1 MKFVIVWVALLFSSP
16 LWAQEV
22 LELTVEGASQNEDKN
37 VARQE
42 IFDKAINETSLN
54 YIRDLIGA
62 QKLEKNRSLIQNK
75 VLKNSNKYVL
85 FIKGTPLSAA
95 APETKM
101 NVLLKLSLKNLES
114 LLLEE
119 GLLYKTEGPPRVL
132 PFVTFTDRTHGQTFV
147 WWQEK
152 SNPSTV
158 LTDVASTFF
167 RKLKDSLSKT
177 GFYCMDPM
185 KAPVAMGWP
194 PFLRLES
201 MGFEESQIAAELM
214 SAQMIIRG
222 QMVIDSSK
230 VRSDAFRLDWKLTA
244 LQAGNGRVIGE
255 VIRSYETESGN
266 FNHVVTKKVAE
277 VTEKMAAD
285 LSTQLSE
292 AWKSGTFGSNL
303 IRLSVRGPLDY
314 SQLQALKKVIQEQ
327 VKEVRTLK
335 ERLFEPGQIV
345 FEVDAT
351 TNSQGLVQAFQN
363 KKFAQFKVEVQDMAN
378 QGILLKVSP

>member
-85 FIKGTPLSAA
+85 FIKGTPLSVA

-132 PFVTFTDRTHGQTFV
+132 PFVTFADRTHGQTFV

>member
-1 MKFVIVWVALLFSSP
+1 MRLFIVWLAVCFSGP

-22 LELTVEGASQNEDKN
+22 LELTVEGVSQKEDKN
-37 VARQE
+37 MARQE
-42 IFDKAINETSLN
+42 IFDKVINETSLN

-62 QKLEKNRSLIQNK
+62 QKLEKNRTLIQNK

-85 FIKGTPLSAA
+85 FIKGTPLAAA
-95 APETKM
+95 APDTKI
-101 NVLLKLSLKNLES
+101 NVSLKLSIKNLEN

-132 PFVTFTDRTHGQTFV
+132 PFVTFVDRTQGQTFV
-147 WWQEK
+147 WWQER
-152 SNPSTV
+152 STASPI
-158 LTDVASTFF
+158 LMEVAGIFF

-177 GFYCMDPM
+177 GFYCMDPL
-185 KAPVAMGWP
+185 KAPVALGWP
-194 PFLRLES
+194 PFLRQEA
-201 MGFEESQIAAELM
+201 MGFEESQIASELM
-214 SAQMIIRG
+214 GAQMVIRG
-222 QMVIDSSK
+222 QMVIDRSK
-230 VRSDAFRLDWKLTA
+230 TRSDAFRLDWKLTA

-266 FNHVVTKKVAE
+266 FNHVVAKKVGE

-314 SQLQALKKVIQEQ
+314 MQLQTLKKSIQEQ

-351 TNSQGLVQAFQN
+351 TNSQGLMQAFQG
-363 KKFAQFKVEVQDMAN
+363 KKFAQFKVEVQDLASE
-378 QGILLKVSP
+378 GLLLKVSP

>member
-1 MKFVIVWVALLFSSP
+1 MRIFILWLVLFFVSP
-16 LWAQEV
+16 VGAQEI
-22 LELTVEGASQNEDKN
+22 LELTVEGVSQKEDKN
-37 VARQE
+37 IARQE
-42 IFDKAINETSLN
+42 IFDKVIQETSLN

-62 QKLEKNRSLIQNK
+62 QKLEKNRALIQNK

-85 FIKGTPLSAA
+85 FIKGTPLAA
-95 APETKM
+95 AVPDTKIS
-101 NVLLKLSLKNLES
+101 VSLKLSLKNLEN

-132 PFVTFTDRTHGQTFV
+132 PFVTFIDRTSGQTYV
-147 WWQEK
+147 WWQERTTA
-152 SNPSTV
+152 SPI
-158 LTDVASTFF
+158 LMDVAGIFF

-185 KAPVAMGWP
+185 KAPVALGWP
-194 PFLRLES
+194 PFLRQES
-201 MGFEESQIAAELM
+201 MGFEESQIASELM
-214 SAQMIIRG
+214 GAQMVVRG
-222 QMVIDSSK
+222 QMAIDRSK
-230 VRSDAFRLDWKLTA
+230 IRSDAFRLDWKLTA

-266 FNHVVTKKVAE
+266 LNQVVTKKVAE

-314 SQLQALKKVIQEQ
+314 MQLQTLKKSIQEQ

-351 TNSQGLVQAFQN
+351 TNSQGLAQAFQG
-363 KKFAQFKVEVQDMAN
+363 KKFAQFKVEVQDLS
-378 QGILLKVSP
+378 GGGLLLKVSP

>member
-1 MKFVIVWVALLFSSP
+1 MKVFALWLALFCSTP
-16 LWAQEV
+16 VWAQEI
-22 LELTVEGASQNEDKN
+22 LDLTVEGTSQTDDKN
-37 VARQE
+37 IARQE
-42 IFDKAINETSLN
+42 IFDKVINETSLN

-85 FIKGTPLSAA
+85 FIKGTPLPAA
-95 APETKM
+95 ASETKL
-101 NVLLKLSLKNLES
+101 NVSLKLSLKNLES

-119 GLLYKTEGPPRVL
+119 GLLYKTEGPPRVI
-132 PFVTFTDRTHGQTFV
+132 PFVTFVDRTHGQTFI
-147 WWQEK
+147 WWQERT
-152 SNPSTV
+152 SAPTILN
-158 LTDVASTFF
+158 DVAGLFF
-167 RKLKDSLSKT
+167 RKLKESLSKT

-185 KAPVAMGWP
+185 KAPVAQAWP

-201 MGFEESQIAAELM
+201 IGFEESQIAAELM
-214 SAQMIIRG
+214 NAQMVIRG
-222 QMVIDSSK
+222 QMVVDSSK
-230 VRSDAFRLDWKLTA
+230 VRNDAFRLDWKLTA
-244 LQAGNGRVIGE
+244 LQVGNGRVIGE

-266 FNHVVTKKVAE
+266 FNHVVTKKVSE

-314 SQLQALKKVIQEQ
+314 MQLQTLKKSIQEQ

-351 TNSQGLVQAFQN
+351 TNAQGLKQAFQG
-363 KKFAQFKVEVQDMAN
+363 KKFAQFKVEVQDLADE
-378 QGILLKVSP
+378 GILLKVSP